1 MKRQSTEME
10 KKFANNIHDK
20 GLTSKILKELIK
32 YNNKNTNNTIK
43 NEHISTDIFPR
54 PTGP

>member
-43 NEHISTDIFPR
+43 NEHISTDIFPQ